1 MLKTIGIRELKAHL
15 SRVLR
20 DVAAGDVYLVTD
32 RHTVVAELR
41 TPGGEARK
49 LTRVERGLAALA
61 GEGHLRVAESA
72 PRSYLASTIR
82 VPDGTAQWLIDQE
95 RGE

>member
-15 SRVLR
+15 SRVLH

-32 RHTVVAELR
+32 RHNVVAELR
-41 TPGGEARK
+41 KPDGDAWK
-49 LTRVERGLAALA
+49 MTREERGLAALA
-61 GEGHLRVAESA
+61 AEGRLRVAEQA
-72 PRSYLASTIR
+72 PRAYPASTIR

>member
-32 RHTVVAELR
+32 RHNIVAELR
-41 TPGGEARK
+41 APGGEARK
-49 LTRVERGLAALA
+49 LTREERGLVALA
-61 GEGHLRVAESA
+61 AEGHLRVAEPA
-72 PRSYLASTIR
+72 PRTYPASTIR